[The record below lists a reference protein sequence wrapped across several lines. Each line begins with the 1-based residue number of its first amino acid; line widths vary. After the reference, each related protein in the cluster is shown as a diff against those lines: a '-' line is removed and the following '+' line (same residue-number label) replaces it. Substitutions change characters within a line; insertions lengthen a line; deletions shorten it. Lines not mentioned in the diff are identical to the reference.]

1 MWCGVVWCGR
11 VVLSHSGRNPEKCI
25 VPQYCINKAAATTI
39 ERPKGHG
46 SEKDRAQGDKSLARL
61 WWDEIFTTCIGRM
74 MIHSHRNMHPG
85 QFRSFSS
92 REYARAQGFPDWY
105 KICGSAKNYCNKRY
119 DNPDSLVPL
128 NKFQQI
134 GTRQAPSCPLLHPS
148 CACVRRR
155 IARVYAAAL
164 PTKVCWL
171 ADWLAGRPGNA
182 VSPRLARAMG
192 ECLLMCLVHGT
203 PRHAVVKWQPDPEDG
218 DSNTVRDWRPKES
231 QKGTAD
237 ATAAAAAAADGYGSE
252 EEEMDGD
259 DDAATAPAAKRG
271 GGSKKK
277 APAKAKAKAKAKKA
291 KKS

>member
-11 VVLSHSGRNPEKCI
+11 VVPSHSGRNPEKCI

-85 QFRSFSS
+85 QFRSFSI

-155 IARVYAAAL
+155 IARVYAAACQLKSAGLLTGAAISFPPNRTTTSEGLQVLQLVMLLLGPADL
-164 PTKVCWL
+164 P
-171 ADWLAGRPGNA
+171 R
-182 VSPRLARAMG
+182 VS
-192 ECLLMCLVHGT
+192 V
-203 PRHAVVKWQPDPEDG
+203 
-218 DSNTVRDWRPKES
+218 
-231 QKGTAD
+231 
-237 ATAAAAAAADGYGSE
+237 
-252 EEEMDGD
+252 
-259 DDAATAPAAKRG
+259 
-271 GGSKKK
+271 
-277 APAKAKAKAKAKKA
+277 
-291 KKS
+291 